1 MGWGGCFCDEHLRVL
16 KSLGCKAKTREE
28 LVQNLNAEGLV
39 HPDRKIWLDL
49 NAQTYVDLAR
59 KIRKRMDA
67 IDPQIALGLMTS
79 NMISHTIEGRNW
91 SELIEALGG
100 PQRAMVRPHACSYN
114 EVCHT
119 GFFWTF
125 GNLSETLNVLPA
137 GMKTFFEI
145 ENAPMSRFAKSNQ
158 QTRMQMATVIDGG
171 CNGVTLDVLDFLGT
185 GPASEPAMASM
196 LAATK
201 EKLLTLRTMIAES
214 RQIGIQSIL
223 PITTAYTA
231 PGKGKS
237 SIHGLPTVN
246 YGWSIYL
253 GGFGYPCINQP
264 MLQATQ
270 PKQIYALAGDPVW
283 AISDAELRNLLQANF
298 VLLDAE
304 AARIIVER
312 NFGELI
318 GIAGIKHHERET
330 STYSFEES
338 LDGDAKNKMPQR
350 ASVNMTEKNAFVQ
363 IYDLMTSAQARTVI
377 KDCYN
382 NPLGA
387 GSVTY
392 RNATGGRGLIL
403 PYRLPCEFLPH
414 VWARK
419 YWLDRWL
426 EELAGGVT
434 LPFLADAPWVHLS
447 ARIGPRQKTLFMANQ
462 MFEIYDR
469 LNLYLPDDFA
479 STDWKIEIHSR
490 DKKGRVFVDDGRMT
504 VETELA
510 GNDWLLLVGR

>member
-1 MGWGGCFCDEHLRVL
+1 MALEL
-16 KSLGCKAKTREE
+16 KSPAFLHESKIPPQYTCEGKDVSPHLQWSGVPDGTKSFALISEDPDAPSKTWVHWVIYNIPAESRE
-28 LVQNLNAEGLV
+28 LPQGFPHDPVL
-39 HPDRKIWLDL
+39 PDGIRQGINDGGEIGYGGPCPPPGRPHRYYFKLYALDCML
-49 NAQTYVDLAR
+49 E
-59 KIRKRMDA
+59 
-67 IDPQIALGLMTS
+67 
-79 NMISHTIEGRNW
+79 IEG
-91 SELIEALGG
+91 
-100 PQRAMVRPHACSYN
+100 
-114 EVCHT
+114 T
-119 GFFWTF
+119 
-125 GNLSETLNVLPA
+125 
-137 GMKTFFEI
+137 
-145 ENAPMSRFAKSNQ
+145 
-158 QTRMQMATVIDGG
+158 
-171 CNGVTLDVLDFLGT
+171 
-185 GPASEPAMASM
+185 
-196 LAATK
+196 ATK